1 LKKINIGIVGYGVVG
16 SSVVK
21 ILDKDREIITQKSGL
36 DINVK
41 KVYTRNWNRKLLY
54 PIDESKKAKTVDEI
68 INDKDIDIVVE
79 VAGGIEFPYQLITQ
93 AIKNKKT
100 S

>member
-1 LKKINIGIVGYGVVG
+1 MIIYFLNHKTRGQPLKKINIGIVGYGVVG

-41 KVYTRNWNRKLLY
+41 KVYTRNWNRKIL
-54 PIDESKKAKTVDEI
+54 
-68 INDKDIDIVVE
+68 
-79 VAGGIEFPYQLITQ
+79 
-93 AIKNKKT
+93 
-100 S
+100 

>member
-1 LKKINIGIVGYGVVG
+1 MTKINIGIVGYGLVG

-21 ILDKDREIITQKSGL
+21 ILDKDREIITQKSDL

-54 PIDESKKAKTVDEI
+54 PIDDSKK
-68 INDKDIDIVVE
+68 
-79 VAGGIEFPYQLITQ
+79 
-93 AIKNKKT
+93 